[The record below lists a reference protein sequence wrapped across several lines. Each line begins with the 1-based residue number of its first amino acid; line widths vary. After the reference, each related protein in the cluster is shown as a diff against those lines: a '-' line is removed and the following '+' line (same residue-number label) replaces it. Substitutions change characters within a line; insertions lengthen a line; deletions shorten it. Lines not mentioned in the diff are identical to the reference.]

1 MSAKPITANE
11 KLSEFEEKNESRS
24 NAVFIG
30 QEEFTQTNVSS
41 KLDKYFDY
49 NVICYND
56 LKKGLDYLL
65 KFKASVLVID
75 IDQID
80 IEALRRVYEIV
91 SYTQTPTILV
101 SQDPS
106 SKNDYFLPTNNSF
119 ITFLP
124 KSLLNNM
131 FRESLTLLLK
141 ENGITAKLGHRMQK
155 VSGDRKPKSFYLLA
169 TLLLLEPILKII
181 FMKFS
186 TDFSFEIVL
195 RTVFSMEGIVSN
207 FEFWVMFPLAGIA
220 LITERPWSFLVFI
233 CVQVYCIFSHLYYV
247 EFTWPYVA
255 ASPHVSSS
263 FLMFVNSAVI
273 LYFLVPENL
282 RPYWNKSRMLWR
294 DTSRYSTDLQ
304 AFFTFG
310 TEKVNTTITNI
321 SGTGAYFK
329 SSEKL
334 HIGRVTQISFIIGG
348 KVYEFKAAVKRT
360 HPTDIDGVYGYGVC
374 FVNLSQADKEMLK
387 SYVGKLETRIQ

>member
-1 MSAKPITANE
+1 MSANLRPVTLKSSESEAKSESKNTAI
-11 KLSEFEEKNESRS
+11 
-24 NAVFIG
+24 FIG
-30 QEEFTQTNVSS
+30 QEEFTQNNVSS

-49 NVICYND
+49 NVISYKD
-56 LKKGLDYLL
+56 LKAGLDYLL
-65 KFKASVLVID
+65 KFKTSVLVID

-91 SYTQTPTILV
+91 SYTQTPTILI

-106 SKNDYFLPTNNSF
+106 SNKEYFLPTNNSF

-155 VSGDRKPKSFYLLA
+155 ISGDRKPKTFYLLA
-169 TLLLLEPILKII
+169 TLLLLEPIFKII

-195 RTVFSMEGIVSN
+195 RTVFSMEGVVSN

-233 CVQVYCIFSHLYYV
+233 AVQVYCIFSHLYYV
-247 EFTWPYVA
+247 EFTWPHVS

-263 FLMFVNSAVI
+263 FLMFVNTAVI

-282 RPYWNKSRMLWR
+282 RPYWNKSQMLWR
-294 DTSRYSTDLQ
+294 DTSRYSTELQ
-304 AFFTFG
+304 TYFTFG
-310 TEKVNTTITNI
+310 TEKIHTIITNI
-321 SGTGAYFK
+321 SGSGAYFK
-329 SSEKL
+329 SSEKI
-334 HIGRVTQISFIIGG
+334 HIGREIDLSFILNGQ
-348 KVYEFKAAVKRT
+348 VYNFRACVKRT
-360 HPTDIDGVYGYGVC
+360 HPTETPEVFGYGVS
-374 FVNLSQADKEMLK
+374 FIDLAQEEKDFLK
-387 SYVGKLETRIQ
+387 GYVDKLETRIQ